1 MSIEEISKE
10 RFDSYNP
17 LRHRP
22 ADNALTLEVSWF
34 ENPEAD
40 AIGVIVKDKRYEDYS
55 VVSLASRDGF
65 GFTVYDATVAIPTI
79 SEAEEGLRAAL
90 QVDRGASTT

>member
-55 VVSLASRDGF
+55 AVSFARANRLEYQACDV
-65 GFTVYDATVAIPTI
+65 TVRI
-79 SEAEEGLRAAL
+79 SSLS
-90 QVDRGASTT
+90 GAKEYLSDMM